1 MRMEKSTEML
11 LLELKLH
18 GIRENMARRLKE
30 THDSSVGFE
39 EFLSL
44 ILQDELDHRRNARIK
59 RLLKTAAF
67 RQAASLE
74 SLDLSTPRGI
84 DKKLMA
90 DLCGCRFIRDGLN
103 ILVLGATGVGKT
115 FLASAIGNAACRS
128 GYSTLFFRMNT
139 LIEQT
144 TLARAKGTYLNLLRR
159 LTVADLLILDD
170 FGIKPLLPQQ
180 YQDLYDILDER
191 SEGKSTIITSQ
202 LPVANWSEV
211 IADPVSCEAI
221 SDRLA
226 SRAIKLDVI
235 GPTQRLKRRPRVE
248 EELDMN

>member
-1 MRMEKSTEML
+1 
-11 LLELKLH
+11 
-18 GIRENMARRLKE
+18 MARRLKQA
-30 THDSSVGFE
+30 HDSALGFE

-44 ILQDELDHRRNARIK
+44 VLQDEMDHRRNARIK

-67 RQAASLE
+67 RQPASLE
-74 SLDLSTPRGI
+74 SFDMATARGLDKKILADLS
-84 DKKLMA
+84 
-90 DLCGCRFIRDGLN
+90 GCRFIRDGLN
-103 ILVLGATGVGKT
+103 ILILGPTGVGKT
-115 FLASAIGNAACRS
+115 YLASAIGNAACRG

-159 LTVADLLILDD
+159 LSVADLVILDD

-191 SEGKSTIITSQ
+191 SEGRSTIVTSQ
-202 LPVANWSEV
+202 LPVINWSEV

-221 SDRLA
+221 TDRLA
-226 SRAIKLDVI
+226 SRAINLDMK
-235 GPTQRLKRRPRVE
+235 GESQRLKRRARVQV
-248 EELDMN
+248 ELDTN